1 MFVEK
6 INRIIQ
12 SYERSMS
19 SLMLTVCITFIVFV
33 SFVLFYTMYDKTKK
47 RLVVGNL
54 VRLFTLQ
61 EGLDKLVVEMNKA
74 ISLSGL
80 TVLALTFFP
89 RYKNIRKML
98 LFSAMIQLWLHAGY
112 SVFRYYG
119 SKKIPVVSAFFK
131 MRAGDSIKKLSVIF
145 GIIAQVVLSL
155 GYLSYIPYSRLAFFG
170 LAFSN
175 LHFYTMEIDHK
186 YILRVRPYAYIVF
199 PLSLLG
205 ALYGTKY
212 LWRY

>member
-1 MFVEK
+1 MFVDK
-6 INRIIQ
+6 INRIIR

-19 SLMLTVCITFIVFV
+19 PLQLTLCITSIVFV
-33 SFVLFYTMYDKTKK
+33 SFILFYTMFDKAKK
-47 RLVVGNL
+47 RLVIGNL

-61 EGLDKLVVEMNKA
+61 EGFDKLLVEMNKA

-80 TVLALTFFP
+80 TVLAVSFFP
-89 RYKNIRKML
+89 RYRNIRKL
-98 LFSAMIQLWLHAGY
+98 LLLSAMIQLWLHAVY

-119 SKKIPVVSAFFK
+119 SKKIPVISSFFK
-131 MRAGDSIKKLSVIF
+131 MNAGDRIKKLSVIF

-155 GYLSYIPYSRLAFFG
+155 GYLSYMPYSRLAFFG
-170 LAFSN
+170 IAFSN

-186 YILRVRPYAYIVF
+186 YVLRVRPYAYIVF

-205 ALYGTKY
+205 VLYGTK
-212 LWRY
+212 WIW